1 MFCGGEFAV
10 WIESEQYRIVGA
22 CVAAARR
29 QAKLTQVELSERL
42 GRTQTFVSEIERGER
57 RVDVLELLVIAGALG
72 THPHELFA
80 EIARSVRWP
89 RARIS
94 RR

>member
-1 MFCGGEFAV
+1 M
-10 WIESEQYRIVGA
+10 WIEPEHYKALGA
-22 CVAAARR
+22 CLAAARR
-29 QAKLTQVELSERL
+29 QAKLTQVELAERL

-72 THPHELFA
+72 THAHDLFA

-89 RARIS
+89 RGRVF

>member
-1 MFCGGEFAV
+1 M
-10 WIESEQYRIVGA
+10 WIEAEQYRIVGA

-29 QAKLTQVELSERL
+29 QAKLTQVELAESL

-57 RVDVLELLVIAGALG
+57 RLDVLELLVIARALG

>member
-1 MFCGGEFAV
+1 M
-10 WIESEQYRIVGA
+10 WIEPEHYKAVGL
-22 CVAAARR
+22 CLAAARR
-29 QAKLTQVELSERL
+29 QAKLTQVEVAKRL

-72 THPHELFA
+72 THPHDLFA

-89 RARIS
+89 RGRVF